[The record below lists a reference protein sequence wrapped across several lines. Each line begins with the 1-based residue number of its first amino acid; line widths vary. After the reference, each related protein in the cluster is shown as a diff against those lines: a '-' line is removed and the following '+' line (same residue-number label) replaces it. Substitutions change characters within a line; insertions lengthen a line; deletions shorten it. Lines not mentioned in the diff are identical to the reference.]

1 MIVTMK
7 TRAKQKND
15 AKLNRMAWIVSR
27 VFDPVIEIPVLLSAA
42 VFYAIQNG
50 WRFRFLIFLLLIDAL
65 APAAFMIW
73 GLVTKRFSDWDM
85 TKREER
91 RSIYLFTV
99 MVHLF
104 GVVFAFW
111 LGKVELS
118 EILFVFWILALV
130 FAIVTFF
137 WKISIHAG
145 VNGAALAFFN
155 HFWGWQNYW
164 WLAVVLLLVLWAR
177 VEIHKH
183 TWEQVLIGAVS
194 AIVIVEFGLRLV
206 GR

>member
-1 MIVTMK
+1 MK
-7 TRAKQKND
+7 ARRKNNLEL
-15 AKLNRMAWIVSR
+15 KSLAWVISR

-42 VFYAIQNG
+42 VLYAIRNG
-50 WRFRFLIFLLLIDAL
+50 WRFRYLVFLLLIDAL
-65 APAAFMIW
+65 APAAFMVW
-73 GLVTKRFSDWDM
+73 GLITKRFSDWDM

-91 RSIYLFTV
+91 RSIYIFTV
-99 MVHLF
+99 IVHLF
-104 GVVFAFW
+104 GVVYAFL
-111 LGKVELS
+111 LGKEELS
-118 EILFVFWILALV
+118 EILFVFWLVALV

-183 TWEQVLIGAVS
+183 TWTQVLVGAGS
-194 AIVIVEFGLRLV
+194 AIAMVEFGLRLV

>member
-1 MIVTMK
+1 MK
-7 TRAKQKND
+7 IRSRYKDRAELKS
-15 AKLNRMAWIVSR
+15 LAWIVSR

-42 VFYAIQNG
+42 VLYAIQNG
-50 WRFRFLIFLLLIDAL
+50 WRFRYLVFLLLIDAL
-65 APAAFMIW
+65 VPAAYMVW
-73 GLVTKRFSDWDM
+73 GLITKKFSDWDM

-91 RSIYLFTV
+91 RSIYIFTV
-99 MVHLF
+99 FVHLF
-104 GVVFAFW
+104 GVIYAYL
-111 LGKVELS
+111 LGKEGLS

-130 FAIVTFF
+130 FAMVTFF

-183 TWEQVLIGAVS
+183 TWAQVLVGAGS
-194 AIVIVEFGLRLV
+194 AIAIVEFGLRLV